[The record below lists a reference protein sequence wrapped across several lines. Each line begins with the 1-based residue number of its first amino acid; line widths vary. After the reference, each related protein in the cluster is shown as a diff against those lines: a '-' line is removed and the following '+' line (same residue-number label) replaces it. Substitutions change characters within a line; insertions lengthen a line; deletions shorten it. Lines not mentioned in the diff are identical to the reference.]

1 MRKLLKSTLLIALI
15 ASSMLQQAFAR
26 EYVEIKPEF
35 VVNYGSGVKLSFMKF
50 EMSVRLEDPAD
61 ALDVNI
67 HADLIRHEM
76 ILLMSRQEG
85 ATLASVEGKTAIQE
99 EALGSIQ
106 KVFMEEFGKK
116 MVDRV
121 LFLNFIVQK

>member
-1 MRKLLKSTLLIALI
+1 MFNFLKSVLIVAVISPL
-15 ASSMLQQAFAR
+15 MLQQAIAR
-26 EYVEIKPEF
+26 EYVEITPEF
-35 VVNYGSGVKLSFMKF
+35 VVNYGSGVKLRFMKF
-50 EMSVRLEDPAD
+50 EISVQLEDSGD

-85 ATLASVEGKTAIQE
+85 ATLTSVDGKIKIQE
-99 EALGSIQ
+99 EALELIQ

-116 MVDRV
+116 MVSRV
-121 LFLNFIVQK
+121 LFLNFIVQ

>member
-1 MRKLLKSTLLIALI
+1 
-15 ASSMLQQAFAR
+15 
-26 EYVEIKPEF
+26 
-35 VVNYGSGVKLSFMKF
+35 MKF
-50 EMSVRLEDPAD
+50 KISVRLEDPAD

-85 ATLASVEGKTAIQE
+85 ATLGSVEGKVAIQE
-99 EALGSIQ
+99 EALELIQ
-106 KVFMEEFGKK
+106 KVLMEEFGKE

-121 LFLNFIVQK
+121 LFLDFIVQK